1 MFVVFKFLTFEEIP
15 WQILEQKQCPDIWIE
30 PPFFPVGLNDF
41 RARTNTPDESR
52 IEISTCG
59 LQSASR
65 RIFYVGPGPC
75 CTKVIKWVLI
85 QNLRKKRGRYICS
98 CVH

>member
-1 MFVVFKFLTFEEIP
+1 MANLRTEAE
-15 WQILEQKQCPDIWIE
+15 CPDIWIE
-30 PPFFPVGLNDF
+30 PPFFPVNLNDF

-65 RIFYVGPGPC
+65 RIFYVASD
-75 CTKVIKWVLI
+75 VVV
-85 QNLRKKRGRYICS
+85 NLPTLYSRRRKDKL
-98 CVH
+98 